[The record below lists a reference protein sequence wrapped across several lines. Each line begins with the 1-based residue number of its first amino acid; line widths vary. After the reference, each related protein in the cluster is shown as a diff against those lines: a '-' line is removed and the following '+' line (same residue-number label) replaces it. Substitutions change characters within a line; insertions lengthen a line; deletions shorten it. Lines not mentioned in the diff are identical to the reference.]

1 MKTYKKTIIAS
12 VIALGV
18 IVLNLTISIQ
28 PNKSVNALSLSQLKI
43 ASGGAQA
50 ECSYVLYSNNGECIP
65 GGIGGYCVAY
75 TGPNPS
81 CVVGE

>member
-18 IVLNLTISIQ
+18 IVLNLTISIN
-28 PNKSVNALSLSQLKI
+28 PNKGSNALSLSQLKI
-43 ASGGAQA
+43 ASSGAQA
-50 ECSYVLYSNNGECIP
+50 ECSYVLYSNNGQCIP
-65 GGIGGYCVAY
+65 GGIGGYCVTY
-75 TGPNPS
+75 SGLHPS